1 MKSSDLSILFIS
13 CDKYSDL
20 WKPLFQCVDEQW
32 PDCPYPMYLGSNTK
46 KFIHK
51 KLKTVLSG
59 PDSDWSSSLK
69 RQLSQL
75 SSTYVFLWLDDMFP
89 IEKIDTQQFTEIVEF
104 MKKTSARHI
113 HMVPNP
119 SPDRTVEQGTYGMYE
134 KGAPYRATA
143 LGFWNVEYLKSIL
156 IDGENPWNFEILGSY
171 RTRYSDGFYCLM
183 KPLFNRLHVVEKG
196 KIFSEAADYCRTHSI
211 PLDIQSRKILQSGN
225 FVKSELQKLY
235 FNTIIKIPWKYR
247 VRAMNTLRK
256 LFISY

>member
-20 WKPLFQCVDEQW
+20 WKPLFQCVDKHW
-32 PDCPYPMYLGSNTK
+32 NTCPFPMFLGSNTK
-46 KFIHK
+46 KFDHK
-51 KLKTVLSG
+51 KIKTLLSG

-69 RQLSQL
+69 RQLTQL
-75 SSTYVFLWLDDMFP
+75 STPYVFLWLDDMFP
-89 IEKIDTQQFTEIVEF
+89 IETIESQKFIDTIAF
-104 MKKTSARHI
+104 MKKNSVNHI

-119 SPDRTVEQGTYGMYE
+119 SPDRIVEGGIYGVYE

-143 LGFWNVEYLKSIL
+143 LGFWNVEYLKSML
-156 IDGENPWNFEILGSY
+156 IEGENPWNFEILGSY

-196 KIFSEAADYCRTHSI
+196 KIFKEAADYCRTHAI
-211 PLDIQSRKILQSGN
+211 LLDLNVRQIIQNGN

-235 FNTIIKIPWKYR
+235 FNTIIKIPWKRR
-247 VRAMNTLRK
+247 VNAMNILRK